1 MLEQA
6 LSAYKENRQRRATC
20 GSGNISVDCAPF
32 LGRKSMRVSF
42 AATVLA
48 AALTAAASAAEAPT
62 TAPTPRPN
70 FAIVRG
76 TVQSF
81 DGKILSIRTT
91 AGTTVAAP
99 VGPNMRYAAVEAR
112 TFEQL
117 KPTDFV
123 GITSVDGPNGHLV
136 AEEIHILPGVMGEG
150 QYPWD
155 HHPEGNSQGPTRAGS
170 MTNGT
175 VQPLSS
181 QGGMRMGSMTN
192 GTVSTGGNHQ
202 LTVTFHGSQIVDGK
216 CVGRA
221 PPAGTTGCV
230 GTAIADVTP
239 KTFIQAVIPAKADD
253 VKPGLAVVAFG
264 LTAPDGSVAAF
275 GSATVEKNGV
285 KPEM

>member
-1 MLEQA
+1 
-6 LSAYKENRQRRATC
+6 
-20 GSGNISVDCAPF
+20 
-32 LGRKSMRVSF
+32 MRVSF
-42 AATVLA
+42 AVAVLT
-48 AALTAAASAAEAPT
+48 AALTTAVFAADAPA
-62 TAPTPRPN
+62 TAPAPRPS

-76 TVQSF
+76 TIQSF
-81 DGKILSIRTT
+81 DGRTLSIKTT
-91 AGTTVAAP
+91 AGTTVTAP

-117 KPTDFV
+117 KSTDFV
-123 GITSVDGPNGHLV
+123 GITSVDGPNGHLL

-155 HHPEGNSQGPTRAGS
+155 HHPEASSGPTRAGS

-175 VQPLSS
+175 VQTGMAMSG
-181 QGGMRMGSMTN
+181 GGMHMSSMTN

-202 LTVTFHGSQIVDGK
+202 LTVTFHGSQVVNGK

-230 GTAIADVTP
+230 GTALVDVTP
-239 KTFIQAVIPAKADD
+239 KTFIQAVVPAKAED

-264 LTAPDGSVAAF
+264 LTAPDGSVAGF